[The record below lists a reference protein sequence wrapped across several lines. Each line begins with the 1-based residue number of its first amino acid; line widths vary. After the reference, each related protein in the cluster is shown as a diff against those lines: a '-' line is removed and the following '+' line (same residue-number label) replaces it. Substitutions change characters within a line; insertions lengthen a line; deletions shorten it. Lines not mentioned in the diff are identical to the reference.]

1 MKKAPKKSQLVFY
14 KGCGVSLGSMH
25 YCANALVKKCGVKVK
40 NFKNAQNKLAFAYIL
55 TLSGTHLKK
64 ELTIA
69 FLKRKQAE
77 CVALYKEIK
86 ALEDDL
92 ALCVMLLRL

>member
-1 MKKAPKKSQLVFY
+1 
-14 KGCGVSLGSMH
+14 MH